1 MRYKSVKEEHTCGAT
16 SSPSL
21 AENSSDSISARDV
34 AKSISDG
41 IELSL
46 AVQLLAGDAAHL
58 GDIVGGDL
66 VAREAAIC
74 VL

>member
-1 MRYKSVKEEHTCGAT
+1 MWKEERTCGTT
-16 SSPSL
+16 SSSTGL
-21 AENSSDSISARDV
+21 AENASDSISARDV

-41 IELSL
+41 VELSL
-46 AVQLLAGDAAHL
+46 AVQLLTGDAAHL

-66 VAREAAIC
+66 VAREAAVC